1 MRTGDGNES
10 DKAVFGQILSDVKKQ
25 IKLDSIMV
33 CDSALYSQENI
44 QLISSLKWITRV
56 PMTLK
61 KTKEII
67 GSYLEKVK
75 VSPET
80 DPEIQEITRVFQKK
94 GYKWLEQKVTYA
106 GIKQRWLIVESAE
119 RQKSDI
125 QKLNSK
131 IEQEKKTALKL
142 AKKLETTGFD
152 IVTQAQN
159 YLKSTNKKLK
169 LWDLESLEI
178 KEKIFH
184 KQSKEVFTLKL
195 SKILSVILIISD
207 RLPVRFAIDFQSASR

>member
-1 MRTGDGNES
+1 MEMNQIKQS
-10 DKAVFGQILSDVKKQ
+10 AGQILSNVKKQ

-44 QLISSLKWITRV
+44 QLISNLKWITRV

-80 DPEIQEITRVFQKK
+80 DPKIQELTREFQKK

-119 RQKSDI
+119 RKQSDI

-131 IEQEKKTALKL
+131 IEQEKNTALKL
-142 AKKLETTGFD
+142 RKKLETTGFD
-152 IVTQAQN
+152 TVTQAQN
-159 YLKSTNKKLK
+159 YLKSINKKLK
-169 LWDLESLEI
+169 LWDARLFRNQG
-178 KEKIFH
+178 K
-184 KQSKEVFTLKL
+184 KL
-195 SKILSVILIISD
+195 
-207 RLPVRFAIDFQSASR
+207 

>member
-10 DKAVFGQILSDVKKQ
+10 DKAVFGQILSNVKKQ

-44 QLISSLKWITRV
+44 QLISNLKWITRV

-75 VSPET
+75 FFPET
-80 DPEIQEITRVFQKK
+80 DPKIQEITREFQKK

-119 RQKSDI
+119 RKQSDI

-131 IEQEKKTALKL
+131 IEPEKNTALKL
-142 AKKLETTGFD
+142 RKKLETTGFD
-152 IVTQAQN
+152 TVTQAQN
-159 YLKSTNKKLK
+159 YLKSINKKLK
-169 LWDLESLEI
+169 LWEEQ
-178 KEKIFH
+178 IFRNQV
-184 KQSKEVFTLKL
+184 KKN
-195 SKILSVILIISD
+195 
-207 RLPVRFAIDFQSASR
+207 

>member
-10 DKAVFGQILSDVKKQ
+10 DKAVFGQILSNFKKQ

-44 QLISSLKWITRV
+44 QLISNLKWITRV

-80 DPEIQEITRVFQKK
+80 DPKIQELTREFQKK
-94 GYKWLEQKVTYA
+94 GYKWLEQKVTYT

-119 RQKSDI
+119 PQKSDI

-131 IEQEKKTALKL
+131 IKQENTLNIQLDL
-142 AKKLETTGFD
+142 AN
-152 IVTQAQN
+152 IM
-159 YLKSTNKKLK
+159 
-169 LWDLESLEI
+169 
-178 KEKIFH
+178 
-184 KQSKEVFTLKL
+184 
-195 SKILSVILIISD
+195 
-207 RLPVRFAIDFQSASR
+207 